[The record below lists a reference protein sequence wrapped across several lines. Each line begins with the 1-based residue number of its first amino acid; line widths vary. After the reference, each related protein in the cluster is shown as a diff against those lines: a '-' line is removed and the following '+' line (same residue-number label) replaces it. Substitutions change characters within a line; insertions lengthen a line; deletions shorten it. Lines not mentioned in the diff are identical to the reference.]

1 MDKEKDTKK
10 NNEKVEKMKPL
21 SVARAEFMDGIV
33 DMVNN
38 ANLPMFVV
46 EYILKDVLEE
56 VHSVARKQY
65 EKDKEEYYS
74 SVN

>member
-10 NNEKVEKMKPL
+10 NNENVEKIKPL
-21 SVARAEFMDGIV
+21 NVASTEFMDGIV

-38 ANLPMFVV
+38 SNLPMFIA

-56 VHSVARKQY
+56 VRSVARKQY
-65 EKDKEEYYS
+65 EKDREEYYS
-74 SVN
+74 SIN

>member
-10 NNEKVEKMKPL
+10 NNEKQEKIKPL
-21 SVARAEFMDGIV
+21 NVVSTEFMDGIV

-46 EYILKDVLEE
+46 EYILKDVLDE